1 MIDLLLLVAA
11 TSAQQAIVMAPEV
24 GVDALFPP
32 TVSVLPR
39 NGRIAVLQSGLSVV
53 DVSTGVRV
61 PVDQVAGSDE
71 LSSVVFLDVDL
82 AGRNTVDVLGAC
94 DGCNEERFFSWLVG
108 DSDTVAP
115 QYSAPDLRAYV
126 GVDSNSPR
134 TWGVVICLPNPVE
147 DAPVLHVLHADAD
160 YVRQQTSPMACL
172 LGRNEE
178 EVPGVPFYVT
188 VPFSQWGAE
197 SLCVASSLVDA
208 AGNIALLPETCI
220 PLESE
225 EQFSSTCST
234 IGPAPSLTL
243 VAFSALLATAKRRR
257 HRAQDV
263 GRVCRAQQS
272 HGRRGPP
279 PSLH

>member
-61 PVDQVAGSDE
+61 LVEQVTGSDE
-71 LSSVVFLDVDL
+71 LSSVVFLDIDL
-82 AGRNTVDVLGAC
+82 ADRNTVDLLAAC
-94 DGCNEERFFSWLVG
+94 EGCNEERFFSWLVG
-108 DSDTVAP
+108 GSDTAAP
-115 QYSAPDLRAYV
+115 QYSEPDMRAYV

-134 TWGVVICLPNPVE
+134 TWGVVICLPNPIE
-147 DAPVLHVLHADAD
+147 DTPVLHVLHADGD
-160 YVRQQTSPMACL
+160 HVRQQWSPMTCL
-172 LGRNEE
+172 LGRDEDE
-178 EVPGVPFYVT
+178 FPGVPFYVT
-188 VPFSQWGAE
+188 VPFSPWGAE
-197 SLCVASSLVDA
+197 SLCVSSDLVDA
-208 AGNIALLPETCI
+208 AGNLASLSDTCI

-234 IGPAPSLTL
+234 TGAPTAFTL
-243 VAFSALLATAKRRR
+243 VAFAALLAPARRCR
-257 HRAQDV
+257 HRARDV
-263 GRVCRAQQS
+263 EGACRAQQS

-279 PSLH
+279 PPLH